1 MNSEINALESKI
13 ITIVV
18 SSILGAGFGF
28 LAKSYFARLSFRQ
41 STIESIVTRYLDARD
56 ELCSI
61 LAECAVKSDATDDEW
76 LLDVRNK
83 ISLSYYKFFDYIPKE
98 VLRELICFQACL
110 KDPKN
115 QLYKVEDE
123 SLCLIAPE
131 DLKGFCENISTFTNL
146 APAIYMN
153 LHNGE
158 ENFRKSNR
166 VEYQARHALMNINKY
181 FTEEN
186 LTSLELFAPKSHN
199 KALQRINR

>member
-1 MNSEINALESKI
+1 MESKL
-13 ITIVV
+13 ITIIV

-61 LAECAVKSDATDDEW
+61 LAECAVKSDATNDEW

-110 KDPKN
+110 KDPNN
-115 QLYKVEDE
+115 QLYKAENE
-123 SLCLIAPE
+123 SLRLIAKA
-131 DLKGFCENISTFTNL
+131 DLKEFCENISTFTNI

-158 ENFRKSNR
+158 ESFRRNNR
-166 VEYQARHALMNINKY
+166 IEYQARHALMNINKY

-186 LTSLELFAPKSHN
+186 LTSLELYAPKSRK
-199 KALQRINR
+199 KALFRIKH